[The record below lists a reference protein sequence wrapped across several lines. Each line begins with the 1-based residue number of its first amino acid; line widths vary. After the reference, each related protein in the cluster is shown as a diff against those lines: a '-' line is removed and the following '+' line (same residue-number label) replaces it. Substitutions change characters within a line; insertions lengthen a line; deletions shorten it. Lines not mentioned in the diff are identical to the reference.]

1 MFSTGKLTVGGK
13 KHMIQWL
20 YRIQATNGCIWTTNT
35 QYAEQKSKGGYRVF
49 CYRSS
54 NKYSYHH

>member
-1 MFSTGKLTVGGK
+1 M
-13 KHMIQWL
+13 MNNWL
-20 YRIQATNGCIWTTNT
+20 YRIQAANGNIWTTNT

-54 NKYSYHH
+54 NKYSYHQ